1 MKLPTIVKTAVKFV
15 RRNDTF
21 IMTIIAVSAGVGSTL
36 SAIGATIKATN
47 KVKEYK
53 EINGIEDS
61 EPLPLKDVAKI
72 SWHLYIPTIFLGA
85 SSVAC
90 IIGSHKLNDRRQAAL
105 ASMYSIT
112 ETAFKE
118 YKEKVVETLGE
129 KKAQVINEETQK
141 ELAKKHKYD
150 ERTVVFSDFGET
162 LFLDSYS
169 GRYFKSDIEKIRK
182 TQNALNHK
190 ILTTF
195 GNNATV
201 NELYSALGLDTIP
214 VGDELGWNSDK
225 LIDLEFTAAI
235 QEETGRPYII
245 MSHGNFPYNYES
257 WQY

>member
-1 MKLPTIVKTAVKFV
+1 MKLPTIIKSAVKLI
-15 RRNDTF
+15 RQNDTF

-36 SAIGATIKATN
+36 SAIGATIKATD

-53 EINGIEDS
+53 EINGIKDGETI
-61 EPLPLKDVAKI
+61 PLKEIAKV
-72 SWHLYIPTIFLGA
+72 SWHLYVPTLFLGA

-90 IIGSHKLNDRRQAAL
+90 IIGSHKLNYRRQAAL

-118 YKEKVVETLGE
+118 YKEKVVETIGE
-129 KKAQVINEETQK
+129 KKAKVINEETQK

-150 ERTVVFSDFGET
+150 ERAVIFSEFGET

-182 TQNALNHK
+182 VQNMLNHK

-195 GNNATV
+195 SNSATV
-201 NELYSALGLDTIP
+201 NELYSAIGLEPIP
-214 VGDELGWNSDK
+214 VGEDLGWNADK
-225 LIDLEFTAAI
+225 LIELEFTAAI

-257 WQY
+257 WIH